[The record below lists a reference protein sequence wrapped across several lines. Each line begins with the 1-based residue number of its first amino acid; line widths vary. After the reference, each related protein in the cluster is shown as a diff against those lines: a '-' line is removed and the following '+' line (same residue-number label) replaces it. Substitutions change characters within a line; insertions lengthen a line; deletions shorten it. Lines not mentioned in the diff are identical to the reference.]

1 MSSFR
6 HVYLVKL
13 LDHLFNADI
22 SILGDFA
29 LHVGEPLTEILVL
42 FVEHS
47 PFIQLLSYLLPAQ
60 RQLYATATYVLAK
73 LHTYQCHKKMNSC
86 SF

>member
-1 MSSFR
+1 MLSFR

-29 LHVGEPLTEILVL
+29 LHVGEPLTELLVL

-47 PFIQLLSYLLPAQ
+47 PFIQLLGYLLPAQ

-73 LHTYQCHKKMNSC
+73 LHYVSVSQKNE
-86 SF
+86 FI